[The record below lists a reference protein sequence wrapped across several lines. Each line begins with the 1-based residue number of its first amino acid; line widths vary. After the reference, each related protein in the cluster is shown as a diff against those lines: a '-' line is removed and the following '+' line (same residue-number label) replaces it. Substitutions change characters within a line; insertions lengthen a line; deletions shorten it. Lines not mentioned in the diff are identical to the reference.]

1 MPDPRIPKT
10 QNELAQ
16 QYIEQLSM
24 LTRRCDAFYEGHQ
37 YEARDIASILRKLL
51 YDYGSSS
58 KSLLGQL
65 DLKEGKKYLDS
76 RVHGNLHLQSMKG
89 AWPRTVL
96 PYRLY
101 DETDTHAFEEWWK
114 NQRFRIVY
122 KDIEF
127 SREEIVLEIAHREG
141 GDHIDPNSDKRVAA
155 LNRCQSPW
163 HTVSYNENG
172 EVIEQTSMYGF
183 ELATICAIGE
193 ELLWSLESD
202 KCEANKRMHNYESF
216 RME

>member
-1 MPDPRIPKT
+1 MADPRTPKT
-10 QNELAQ
+10 KQELGQ

-24 LTRRCDAFYEGHQ
+24 LTRRCDAFYDGHQ

-65 DLKEGKKYLDS
+65 DLKDSTKYLDS
-76 RVHGNLHLQSMKG
+76 RVHGNLHIQSMRG
-89 AWPRTVL
+89 AWPRTVV

-101 DETDTHAFEEWWK
+101 EDRDTHAFEEWWK
-114 NQRFRIVY
+114 KQRFQIIY

-127 SREEIVLEIAHREG
+127 SREELVLEIANREG

-155 LNRCQSPW
+155 LNRSQAPW
-163 HTVSYNENG
+163 STILYNENN
-172 EVIEQTSMYGF
+172 EVIEEKGMYGF

-193 ELLWSLESD
+193 ELLWSLETD
-202 KCEANKRMHNYESF
+202 KNIAHKRMHNYESF
-216 RME
+216 TQK